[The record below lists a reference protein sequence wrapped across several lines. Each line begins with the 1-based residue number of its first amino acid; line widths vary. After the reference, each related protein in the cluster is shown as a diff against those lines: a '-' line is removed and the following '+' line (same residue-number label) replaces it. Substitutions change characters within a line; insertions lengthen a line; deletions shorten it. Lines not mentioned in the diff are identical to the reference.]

1 MDMEGS
7 PQNHPVRRAVLPRV
21 PLNGRHS
28 SVPTTLNPA
37 DRPAAAVS
45 PIQRKDRWLEAILQA
60 ASAERRSKVR
70 FPLELR
76 VHFRTLGRF
85 PVSGAGWVLNM
96 SSGGV
101 LVASRHDMKA
111 GTPIELNIEWP
122 YLLNE
127 RIPLQLVAAGRIV
140 RSGTTDFAM
149 VLAQHQF
156 RTKTR
161 AIIPMDVSRDEVCN
175 SAAKKASGG

>member
-1 MDMEGS
+1 VPSALNLAD
-7 PQNHPVRRAVLPRV
+7 HRAV
-21 PLNGRHS
+21 
-28 SVPTTLNPA
+28 
-37 DRPAAAVS
+37 AVS
-45 PIQRKDRWLEAILQA
+45 PIQRKDRWPEAILQA

-76 VHFRTLGRF
+76 VHFRTLGRRH

-111 GTPIELNIEWP
+111 GSQIELNIEWP
-122 YLLNE
+122 YLLDE
-127 RIPLQLVAAGRIV
+127 RIPLQLVAVGRIV
-140 RSGTTDFAM
+140 RSGTSNFAAA
-149 VLAQHQF
+149 LAQYEF

-161 AIIPMDVSRDEVCN
+161 AIIPMDVSRDEVSN